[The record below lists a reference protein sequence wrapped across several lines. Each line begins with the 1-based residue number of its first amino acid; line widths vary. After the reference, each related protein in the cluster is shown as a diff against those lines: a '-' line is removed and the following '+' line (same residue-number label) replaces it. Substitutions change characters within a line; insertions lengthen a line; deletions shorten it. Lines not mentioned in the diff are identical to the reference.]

1 MIKAMNTIPVT
12 DDNGFLFNVDILVKS
27 PSNALALQYL
37 LEMLNDKAEVVD
49 FRVKSGM
56 ELGEIINTLVQAKK
70 KSVISKASQKMASAT
85 SQNKEKPAPP
95 PATSLPE
102 KKKVAASVP
111 SVQTPLTGN
120 DPFEWIKVYSK
131 ENRLVRLTTNRHG
144 KQTSLPCRILNY
156 DESNFLVNVYHVDE
170 KQVYTFKLNEIDE
183 FSVS

>member
-27 PSNALALQYL
+27 SSNALALQYL

-49 FRVKSGM
+49 FRIKSGL

-70 KSVISKASQKMASAT
+70 DSVISKASEKVASAA
-85 SQNKEKPAPP
+85 SQIEKPAPP
-95 PATSLPE
+95 AASPPE
-102 KKKVAASVP
+102 TKIAASVP
-111 SVQTPLTGN
+111 PVQTPLTGS

-131 ENRLVRLTTNRHG
+131 DNRLVRLTTNRHG

>member
-1 MIKAMNTIPVT
+1 
-12 DDNGFLFNVDILVKS
+12 
-27 PSNALALQYL
+27 
-37 LEMLNDKAEVVD
+37 MLNDKAEVVD

-70 KSVISKASQKMASAT
+70 DSVISKASEKMASAA
-85 SQNKEKPAPP
+85 SQIEKPAPP
-95 PATSLPE
+95 AASSPE
-102 KKKVAASVP
+102 KDRASVP
-111 SVQTPLTGN
+111 PVQTPLTGS

-131 ENRLVRLTTNRHG
+131 DNRLVRLTTNRHG

>member
-1 MIKAMNTIPVT
+1 MIKAMNTIPAT

-27 PSNALALQYL
+27 SSNALALQYL

-70 KSVISKASQKMASAT
+70 DSVISKASGKMASAA
-85 SQNKEKPAPP
+85 SQIEKPAPP
-95 PATSLPE
+95 AASSPE
-102 KKKVAASVP
+102 KKIAASAP
-111 SVQTPLTGN
+111 PVQTPLTGS

-131 ENRLVRLTTNRHG
+131 DNRLVRLTTNRHG

>member
-1 MIKAMNTIPVT
+1 MNTIPAT

-27 PSNALALQYL
+27 SSNALALQYL

-70 KSVISKASQKMASAT
+70 DSVISRASGMMASAASQKET
-85 SQNKEKPAPP
+85 PAP
-95 PATSLPE
+95 PATSSPE
-102 KKKVAASVP
+102 KKIAASVP
-111 SVQTPLTGN
+111 LVQTPLTGS

-131 ENRLVRLTTNRHG
+131 DNRLVRLTTNRHG

>member
-49 FRVKSGM
+49 FRIKSGM

-70 KSVISKASQKMASAT
+70 DSVISKASMKMASST
-85 SQNKEKPAPP
+85 TQHEKPAPP
-95 PATSLPE
+95 AISSPE
-102 KKKVAASVP
+102 KKIAASVP
-111 SVQTPLTGN
+111 PVQTPFAGN

-131 ENRLVRLTTNRHG
+131 DNRLVRLTTNRHG

>member
-1 MIKAMNTIPVT
+1 MNTIPDT

-27 PSNALALQYL
+27 SSNALALQYL

-70 KSVISKASQKMASAT
+70 DSVINKASGKMASAA
-85 SQNKEKPAPP
+85 SQKEKPAPP
-95 PATSLPE
+95 VPPAASSPE
-102 KKKVAASVP
+102 KKIAASVP
-111 SVQTPLTGN
+111 PVQTPLPGS

-131 ENRLVRLTTNRHG
+131 DNRLVRLTTNRHG

>member
-12 DDNGFLFNVDILVKS
+12 DENGFLFNVDILVKS
-27 PSNALALQYL
+27 SSNALALQYL
-37 LEMLNDKAEVVD
+37 LEMLNEKPEVID

-56 ELGEIINTLVQAKK
+56 ELGEIINTLIQAKK
-70 KSVISKASQKMASAT
+70 NSVISKASRKSNSETAP
-85 SQNKEKPAPP
+85 KENLVT
-95 PATSLPE
+95 PATSSIPE
-102 KKKVAASVP
+102 KKITASAP
-111 SVQTPLTGN
+111 AVQTPIIGS

-131 ENRLVRLTTNRHG
+131 DNRLVRLTTNRNG